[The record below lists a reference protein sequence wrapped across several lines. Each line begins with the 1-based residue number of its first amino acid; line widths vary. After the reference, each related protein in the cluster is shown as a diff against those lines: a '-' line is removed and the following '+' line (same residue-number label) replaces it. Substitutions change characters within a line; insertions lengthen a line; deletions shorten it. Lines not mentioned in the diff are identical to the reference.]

1 MARSEGLTQ
10 VTIPD
15 ELEHDHG
22 GAEEGHR
29 TVLSLLVLL
38 DAVVVAGLREVV
50 SAQGGLSQHGV

>member
-10 VTIPD
+10 VAIPD

-22 GAEEGHR
+22 GAEEGRR

-38 DAVVVAGLREVV
+38 DAVVVAGL
-50 SAQGGLSQHGV
+50 